1 MCQLYI
7 SIKKIKI
14 MIDSLLSNGKKSPL
28 TLKLKNSLVK
38 SCGIIVAGGKK
49 VSKKSQ
55 SRNFVINCEYGL
67 L

>member
-28 TLKLKNSLVK
+28 TLKLKNSGEILWNY
-38 SCGIIVAGGKK
+38 SCWGKK
-49 VSKKSQ
+49 SEQEES
-55 SRNFVINCEYGL
+55 IP
-67 L
+67 